1 MAQMMP
7 APSPQMA
14 QALGLPQM
22 MGQARWIGMEWLC
35 VCNQSGHLDKEIR
48 GSRSVALRDP
58 TIFCSNIYI
67 YNYTYTYIYYMY
79 IYIYFLNFLEDS
91 LELFS
96 LDHQTDCG
104 RIAAPEPQTEGQPNG
119 KKRHSGGPRKMFGA
133 QWQAACAAVFHAV
146 ECRWV
151 FCSSFMWP
159 R

>member
-67 YNYTYTYIYYMY
+67 YIITHIHIHIYILYVY
-79 IYIYFLNFLEDS
+79 IYIS
-91 LELFS
+91 
-96 LDHQTDCG
+96 
-104 RIAAPEPQTEGQPNG
+104 
-119 KKRHSGGPRKMFGA
+119 
-133 QWQAACAAVFHAV
+133 
-146 ECRWV
+146 
-151 FCSSFMWP
+151 
-159 R
+159 